1 MNIQVRFLGVQQRAL
16 VTGGPRNRATESAA
30 AAAAAATAAPPS
42 DPRIVPENDTA
53 LASPAMPAITMVGG
67 K

>member
-16 VTGGPRNRATESAA
+16 VTGGPRNRATETA

>member
-16 VTGGPRNRATESAA
+16 VTGGPRNRATES